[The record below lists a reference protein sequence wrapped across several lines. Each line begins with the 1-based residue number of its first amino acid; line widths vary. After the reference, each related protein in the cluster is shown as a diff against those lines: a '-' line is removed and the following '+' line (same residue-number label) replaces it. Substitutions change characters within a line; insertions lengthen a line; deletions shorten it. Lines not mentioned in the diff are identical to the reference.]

1 MKNVIKLENYYSPDE
16 LKHRLSEFIEY
27 YNNFRYHES
36 LQNLTPAD
44 MFYGLEEEKLKRR
57 RLCKQKTIRKRRQE
71 YFNLSLKS
79 VT

>member
-1 MKNVIKLENYYSPDE
+1 MKNVIKLENYYIPDE
-16 LKHRLSEFIEY
+16 LKYRLPEFIEY

>member
-16 LKHRLSEFIEY
+16 LKYRLSEFIKY
-27 YNNFRYHES
+27 YNSFRYHES
-36 LQNLTPAD
+36 LHNLTPAD
-44 MFYGLEEEKLKRR
+44 MFYGLDEEKLERR